1 MYKIGSSWLKT
12 KKPEK
17 EVKPVDSLYLKL
29 PLRQFKTEKMKSL
42 EFMQKLN
49 FFLTMRCVLQSLT
62 FLVDWGKV
70 LYSLLETPR

>member
-1 MYKIGSSWLKT
+1 M
-12 KKPEK
+12 
-17 EVKPVDSLYLKL
+17 DSLYLKL
-29 PLRQFKTEKMKSL
+29 PLRQFKIEKMKSP